1 MDTVKEKLF
10 GAQGFEKYYASIFA
24 ERWEKLKAALLQENE
39 GVPFDAGA
47 KNYFLDSASVLA
59 ALTLPL
65 DGAKKILDMCAAP
78 GGKTLVLARRMES
91 DAELFSNELSFER
104 KCRLE
109 RVVSEHLLPAVK
121 ARVKITCGD
130 GALLCKKQDAIY
142 DAILL
147 DAPCSSERHVL
158 SSPKYLQE
166 WSPARVRSLAMRQW
180 SLLSSA
186 FRILKSGGFLL
197 YSTCAISDEE
207 NSCVAKR
214 LIEKFK
220 GKVRAVEFDEIR
232 ILQESNAKKFPE
244 LFSKIEFPSFE
255 KNEFGFSVLPDAQ
268 KNSGPIY
275 FFLAEKL

>member
-1 MDTVKEKLF
+1 MKEKLL
-10 GAQGFEKYYASIFA
+10 GEQGFEKYYAAIFGA
-24 ERWEKLKAALLQENE
+24 RWEKLKAVLLQESE
-39 GVPFDAGA
+39 GVPFNAGA
-47 KNYFLDSASVLA
+47 KTYFLDSASILA

-78 GGKTLVLARRMES
+78 GGKTLVLARRMEH

-109 RVVSEHLLPAVK
+109 RVVSEHLFPDVK
-121 ARVKITCGD
+121 ERVKITCGD
-130 GALLCKKQDAIY
+130 GALLCKKQDALY

-158 SSPKYLQE
+158 SSPTHLRQ
-166 WSPARVRSLAMRQW
+166 WSPARVRSLAVRQW

-197 YSTCAISDEE
+197 YSTCAISNEE
-207 NSCVAKR
+207 NSNIAKR
-214 LIEKFK
+214 LLEKFE
-220 GKVRAVEFDEIR
+220 GKVRAVKSDEIK
-232 ILQESNAKKFPE
+232 IIQESNAKKFPE
-244 LFSKIEFPSFE
+244 LFSAIEFPSFE
-255 KNEFGFSVLPDAQ
+255 ENEFGFSVLPDAQ

>member
-1 MDTVKEKLF
+1 MKEKLL
-10 GAQGFEKYYASIFA
+10 GEQGFEKYYAAIFGA
-24 ERWEKLKAALLQENE
+24 RWENLKAALLQESE
-39 GVPFDAGA
+39 GVPFNAGA
-47 KNYFLDSASVLA
+47 KTYFLDSASILA

-78 GGKTLVLARRMES
+78 GGKTLVLARRMEH

-109 RVVSEHLLPAVK
+109 RVVSEHLFPDMK
-121 ARVKITCGD
+121 ERVKITCGD
-130 GALLCKKQDAIY
+130 GALLCKKQDALY

-158 SSPKYLQE
+158 SSPTHLRQ
-166 WSPARVRSLAMRQW
+166 WSPARVRSLTVRQW

-197 YSTCAISDEE
+197 YSTCAISNEE
-207 NSCVAKR
+207 NSNIAKR
-214 LIEKFK
+214 LLEKFE
-220 GKVRAVEFDEIR
+220 GKVRAVKSDEIK
-232 ILQESNAKKFPE
+232 IIQESNAKKIPE
-244 LFSKIEFPSFE
+244 LFSAIEFPSFE
-255 KNEFGFSVLPDAQ
+255 ENEFGFSVLPDAQ

>member
-1 MDTVKEKLF
+1 MKEKLL
-10 GAQGFEKYYASIFA
+10 GEQGFEKYYAAIFGA
-24 ERWEKLKAALLQENE
+24 RWENLKAALLQESE
-39 GVPFDAGA
+39 GVPFNAGA
-47 KNYFLDSASVLA
+47 KTYFLDSASILA

-78 GGKTLVLARRMES
+78 GGKTLVLARRMEH

-109 RVVSEHLLPAVK
+109 RVVSEHLFPDVK
-121 ARVKITCGD
+121 ERVKITCGD
-130 GALLCKKQDAIY
+130 GALLCKKQDALY

-158 SSPKYLQE
+158 SSPTHLRQ
-166 WSPARVRSLAMRQW
+166 WSPARVRSLAVRQW

-197 YSTCAISDEE
+197 YSTCAISNEE
-207 NSCVAKR
+207 NSNIAKR
-214 LIEKFK
+214 LLEKFE
-220 GKVRAVEFDEIR
+220 GKVRAVKSDEIK
-232 ILQESNAKKFPE
+232 IIQESNAKKFPE
-244 LFSKIEFPSFE
+244 LFSAIEFPSFE
-255 KNEFGFSVLPDAQ
+255 ENEFGFSVLPDAQ

>member
-1 MDTVKEKLF
+1 MKEKLL
-10 GAQGFEKYYASIFA
+10 GEQGFEKYYAEIFGA
-24 ERWEKLKAALLQENE
+24 RWEKLKAALLQESE
-39 GVPFDAGA
+39 GVPFNAGA
-47 KNYFLDSASVLA
+47 KTYFLDSASILA

-78 GGKTLVLARRMES
+78 GGKTLVLARSMEH

-109 RVVSEHLLPAVK
+109 RVVSEHLFPDVK
-121 ARVKITCGD
+121 ERVKITCGD
-130 GALLCKKQDAIY
+130 GALLCKKQDALY

-158 SSPKYLQE
+158 SSPTHLRQ
-166 WSPARVRSLAMRQW
+166 WSPARVRSLAVRQW

-197 YSTCAISDEE
+197 YSTCAISNEE
-207 NSCVAKR
+207 NSNIAKR
-214 LIEKFK
+214 LLEKFE
-220 GKVRAVEFDEIR
+220 GKVRAVKSDEIK
-232 ILQESNAKKFPE
+232 IIQESNAKKFPE
-244 LFSKIEFPSFE
+244 LFSAIEFPSFE
-255 KNEFGFSVLPDAQ
+255 ENEFGFSVLPDAQ

>member
-1 MDTVKEKLF
+1 MKEKLL
-10 GAQGFEKYYASIFA
+10 GEQGFEKYYAEIFGA
-24 ERWEKLKAALLQENE
+24 RWEKLKAALLQESE
-39 GVPFDAGA
+39 GVPFNAGA
-47 KNYFLDSASVLA
+47 KNYFLDSASILA

-78 GGKTLVLARRMES
+78 GGKTLVLARRMEH

-109 RVVSEHLLPAVK
+109 RVVSEHLFPDVK
-121 ARVKITCGD
+121 ERVKITCGD
-130 GALLCKKQDAIY
+130 GALLCKKQDALY

-158 SSPKYLQE
+158 SSPTHLRQ
-166 WSPARVRSLAMRQW
+166 WSPARVRSLAVRQW

-197 YSTCAISDEE
+197 YSTCAISNEE
-207 NSCVAKR
+207 NSNIAKR
-214 LIEKFK
+214 LLEKFE
-220 GKVRAVEFDEIR
+220 GKVRAVKSDEIK
-232 ILQESNAKKFPE
+232 IIQESNAKKIPE
-244 LFSKIEFPSFE
+244 LFSAIEFPSFE
-255 KNEFGFSVLPDAQ
+255 EKEFGFSVLPDAQ

>member
-1 MDTVKEKLF
+1 MVKEKLS
-10 GAQGFEKYYASIFA
+10 GAQGFENYYSSIFA
-24 ERWEKLKAALLQENE
+24 ARWEKLKAALLQESE

-47 KNYFLDSASVLA
+47 KTYFLDSASVLV

-78 GGKTLVLARRMES
+78 GGKTLVLARRMED

-109 RVVSEHLLPAVK
+109 RVVAEHLLPDVK
-121 ARVKITCGD
+121 ERVKITCGD

-214 LIEKFK
+214 LLEKFK

-232 ILQESNAKKFPE
+232 ILQESNAKKIPE

>member
-1 MDTVKEKLF
+1 MKEKLL
-10 GAQGFEKYYASIFA
+10 GEQGFEKYYAAIFGA
-24 ERWEKLKAALLQENE
+24 RWEKLKAALLQESE
-39 GVPFDAGA
+39 GVPFNAGA
-47 KNYFLDSASVLA
+47 KTYFLDSASILA

-78 GGKTLVLARRMES
+78 GGKTLVLARRMEH

-109 RVVSEHLLPAVK
+109 RVVSEHLFPDVK
-121 ARVKITCGD
+121 ERVKITCGD
-130 GALLCKKQDAIY
+130 GALLCKKQDALY

-158 SSPKYLQE
+158 SSPTHLRQ
-166 WSPARVRSLAMRQW
+166 WSPARVRSLAVRQW

-197 YSTCAISDEE
+197 YSTCAISNEE
-207 NSCVAKR
+207 NSNIANR
-214 LIEKFK
+214 LLEKFE
-220 GKVRAVEFDEIR
+220 GKVRAVKSDEIK
-232 ILQESNAKKFPE
+232 IIQESNAKKFPE
-244 LFSKIEFPSFE
+244 LFSAIEFPSFE
-255 KNEFGFSVLPDAQ
+255 ENEFGFSVLPDAQ

>member
-1 MDTVKEKLF
+1 MKEKLL
-10 GAQGFEKYYASIFA
+10 GEQGFEKYYAEIFGA
-24 ERWEKLKAALLQENE
+24 RWEKLKAALLQESE
-39 GVPFDAGA
+39 GVPFNAGA
-47 KNYFLDSASVLA
+47 KTYFLDSASILA

-78 GGKTLVLARRMES
+78 GGKTLVLARRMEH

-109 RVVSEHLLPAVK
+109 RVVSEHLFPDVK
-121 ARVKITCGD
+121 KRVKITCGD
-130 GALLCKKQDAIY
+130 GAVLCKKQDALY

-158 SSPKYLQE
+158 SSPTHLRQ
-166 WSPARVRSLAMRQW
+166 WSPARVRSLTVRQW

-197 YSTCAISDEE
+197 YSTCAISNEE
-207 NSCVAKR
+207 NSNIAKR
-214 LIEKFK
+214 LLEKFE
-220 GKVRAVEFDEIR
+220 GKVRAVKSDKIK
-232 ILQESNAKKFPE
+232 IIQESNAKKIPE
-244 LFSKIEFPSFE
+244 LFSAIEFPSFE
-255 KNEFGFSVLPDAQ
+255 ENELGFSVLPDAQ

>member
-1 MDTVKEKLF
+1 MDKVKEKLL

-24 ERWEKLKAALLQENE
+24 ERWEKLKAALLQEND

-78 GGKTLVLARRMES
+78 GGKTLVLARRMEA

-109 RVVSEHLLPAVK
+109 RVVSEHLFPDVK
-121 ARVKITCGD
+121 ERVKITCGD

-147 DAPCSSERHVL
+147 DAPCSSERHVI
-158 SSPKYLQE
+158 SSPKHLQE

-197 YSTCAISDEE
+197 YSTCAISNEE
-207 NSCVAKR
+207 NSCVAKK
-214 LIEKFK
+214 LLEKFK

-232 ILQESNAKKFPE
+232 ILQEKNAKKIPE
-244 LFSKIEFPSFE
+244 LFSAIEFPSFE

>member
-1 MDTVKEKLF
+1 MKEKLL
-10 GAQGFEKYYASIFA
+10 GEQGFEKYYAEIFGA
-24 ERWEKLKAALLQENE
+24 RWEKLEAALLQESE
-39 GVPFDAGA
+39 GVPFNAGA
-47 KNYFLDSASVLA
+47 KTYFLDSASILA

-78 GGKTLVLARRMES
+78 GGKTLVLARRMEHN
-91 DAELFSNELSFER
+91 AELFSNELSFER

-109 RVVSEHLLPAVK
+109 RVVSEHLFPDVK
-121 ARVKITCGD
+121 ERVKITCGD
-130 GALLCKKQDAIY
+130 GALLCKKQDALY

-158 SSPKYLQE
+158 SSPTHLRQ

-197 YSTCAISDEE
+197 YSTCAISNEE
-207 NSCVAKR
+207 NSNIAKR
-214 LIEKFK
+214 LLEKFE
-220 GKVRAVEFDEIR
+220 GKVRAVKSDEIK
-232 ILQESNAKKFPE
+232 IIQESNAKKFPE
-244 LFSKIEFPSFE
+244 LFSAIEFPSFE
-255 KNEFGFSVLPDAQ
+255 ENEFGFSVLPDAQ

>member
-1 MDTVKEKLF
+1 MKEKLL
-10 GAQGFEKYYASIFA
+10 GEQGFEKYYAAIFGA
-24 ERWEKLKAALLQENE
+24 HWEKLKDALLQESE
-39 GVPFDAGA
+39 GVPFNAGA
-47 KNYFLDSASVLA
+47 KTYFLDSASILA

-78 GGKTLVLARRMES
+78 GGKTLVLARRMEH

-109 RVVSEHLLPAVK
+109 RVVSEHLFPDVK
-121 ARVKITCGD
+121 ERVKITCGD
-130 GALLCKKQDAIY
+130 GALLCKKQDALY

-158 SSPKYLQE
+158 SSPTHLRQ
-166 WSPARVRSLAMRQW
+166 WSPARVRSLTVRQW

-197 YSTCAISDEE
+197 YSTCAISNEE
-207 NSCVAKR
+207 NSNIAKR
-214 LIEKFK
+214 LLEKFE
-220 GKVRAVEFDEIR
+220 GKVRAVKSDEIK
-232 ILQESNAKKFPE
+232 IIQESNAKKFPE
-244 LFSKIEFPSFE
+244 LFSAIEFPSFE
-255 KNEFGFSVLPDAQ
+255 ENEFGFSVLPDAQ

>member
-1 MDTVKEKLF
+1 MKEKLL
-10 GAQGFEKYYASIFA
+10 GEQGFEKYYAAIFGA
-24 ERWEKLKAALLQENE
+24 RWEKLKAALLQESE
-39 GVPFDAGA
+39 GVPFNAGA
-47 KNYFLDSASVLA
+47 KTYFLDSASILA

-78 GGKTLVLARRMES
+78 GGKTLVLARRMEH

-109 RVVSEHLLPAVK
+109 RVVSEHLFPDVK
-121 ARVKITCGD
+121 ERVKITCGD
-130 GALLCKKQDAIY
+130 GALLCKRQDALY

-158 SSPKYLQE
+158 SSPTHLRQ
-166 WSPARVRSLAMRQW
+166 WSPARVRSLAVRQW

-197 YSTCAISDEE
+197 YSTCAISNEE
-207 NSCVAKR
+207 NSNIAKR
-214 LIEKFK
+214 LLEKFE
-220 GKVRAVEFDEIR
+220 GKVRAVKSDEIK
-232 ILQESNAKKFPE
+232 IIQESNAKKFPE
-244 LFSKIEFPSFE
+244 LFSAIEFPSFE
-255 KNEFGFSVLPDAQ
+255 ENEFGFSVLPDAQ

>member
-1 MDTVKEKLF
+1 MKEKLL
-10 GAQGFEKYYASIFA
+10 GEQGFEKYYAAIFGA
-24 ERWEKLKAALLQENE
+24 RWEKLKAALLQESE
-39 GVPFDAGA
+39 GVPFNAGA
-47 KNYFLDSASVLA
+47 KTYFLDSASILA

-78 GGKTLVLARRMES
+78 GGKTLVLARRMEH

-109 RVVSEHLLPAVK
+109 RVVSEHLFPDVK
-121 ARVKITCGD
+121 ERVKITCGD
-130 GALLCKKQDAIY
+130 GALLCKKQDALY

-158 SSPKYLQE
+158 SSPTHLRQ
-166 WSPARVRSLAMRQW
+166 WSPARVRSLAVRQW

-197 YSTCAISDEE
+197 YSTCAISNEE
-207 NSCVAKR
+207 NSNIAKR
-214 LIEKFK
+214 LLEKFE
-220 GKVRAVEFDEIR
+220 GKVRAVKSDEIK
-232 ILQESNAKKFPE
+232 IIQESNAKKFPE
-244 LFSKIEFPSFE
+244 LFSAIEFPSFE
-255 KNEFGFSVLPDAQ
+255 ENEFGFSVLPDAQ

>member
-1 MDTVKEKLF
+1 MKEKLL
-10 GAQGFEKYYASIFA
+10 GEQGFEKYYAAIFGA
-24 ERWEKLKAALLQENE
+24 RWEKLKAALLQESE
-39 GVPFDAGA
+39 GVPFNAGA
-47 KNYFLDSASVLA
+47 KTYFLDSASILA

-78 GGKTLVLARRMES
+78 GGKTLVLARRMEH

-109 RVVSEHLLPAVK
+109 RVVSEHLFPDIK
-121 ARVKITCGD
+121 ERVKITCGD
-130 GALLCKKQDAIY
+130 GALLCKKQDALY

-158 SSPKYLQE
+158 SSPTHLRQ
-166 WSPARVRSLAMRQW
+166 WSPARVRSLAVRQW

-197 YSTCAISDEE
+197 YSTCAISNEE
-207 NSCVAKR
+207 NSNIAKR
-214 LIEKFK
+214 LLEKFE
-220 GKVRAVEFDEIR
+220 GKVRAVKSDEIK
-232 ILQESNAKKFPE
+232 IIQESNVKKFPE
-244 LFSKIEFPSFE
+244 LFSAIEFPSFE
-255 KNEFGFSVLPDAQ
+255 KNELGFSVLPDAQ

>member
-1 MDTVKEKLF
+1 MKEKLL
-10 GAQGFEKYYASIFA
+10 GEQGFEKYYAAIFGA
-24 ERWEKLKAALLQENE
+24 RWEKLKAALLQESE
-39 GVPFDAGA
+39 GVPFNAGA
-47 KNYFLDSASVLA
+47 KTYFLDSASILA

-78 GGKTLVLARRMES
+78 GGKTLVLARRMEH

-109 RVVSEHLLPAVK
+109 RVVSEHLFPDVK
-121 ARVKITCGD
+121 ERVKITCGD
-130 GALLCKKQDAIY
+130 GALLCKKQDALY

-158 SSPKYLQE
+158 SSPTHLRQ
-166 WSPARVRSLAMRQW
+166 WSPARVRSLAVRQW

-197 YSTCAISDEE
+197 YSTCAISNEE
-207 NSCVAKR
+207 NSNIAKR
-214 LIEKFK
+214 LLEKFE
-220 GKVRAVEFDEIR
+220 GKVRAVKSDEIK
-232 ILQESNAKKFPE
+232 IIQESNVKKFPE
-244 LFSKIEFPSFE
+244 LFSAIEFPSFE
-255 KNEFGFSVLPDAQ
+255 ENEFGFSVLPDAQ

>member
-1 MDTVKEKLF
+1 MKEKLF

-180 SLLSSA
+180 SLLSSS

>member
-1 MDTVKEKLF
+1 MDKVKEKLL

-24 ERWEKLKAALLQENE
+24 ERWEKLKAALLQEND

-78 GGKTLVLARRMES
+78 GGKTLVLARRMEA

-109 RVVSEHLLPAVK
+109 RVVSEHLFPDVK
-121 ARVKITCGD
+121 ERVKITCGD

-147 DAPCSSERHVL
+147 DAPCSSERHVI
-158 SSPKYLQE
+158 SSPKHLQE

-207 NSCVAKR
+207 NSCVAKK
-214 LIEKFK
+214 LLEKFK

-232 ILQESNAKKFPE
+232 ILQEKNAKKIPE
-244 LFSKIEFPSFE
+244 LFSAIEFPSFE

>member
-1 MDTVKEKLF
+1 MKEKLL

-24 ERWEKLKAALLQENE
+24 ERWEKLKAALLQEND

-78 GGKTLVLARRMES
+78 GGKTLVLARRMEA

-109 RVVSEHLLPAVK
+109 RVVSEHLFPDVK
-121 ARVKITCGD
+121 ERVKITCGD

-147 DAPCSSERHVL
+147 DAPCSSERHVI
-158 SSPKYLQE
+158 SSPKHLQE

-207 NSCVAKR
+207 NSCVAKK
-214 LIEKFK
+214 LLEKFK

-232 ILQESNAKKFPE
+232 ILQEKNAKKIPE
-244 LFSKIEFPSFE
+244 LFSAIEFPSFE

>member
-1 MDTVKEKLF
+1 MKEKLL
-10 GAQGFEKYYASIFA
+10 GEQGFEKYYAEIFGA
-24 ERWEKLKAALLQENE
+24 RWEKLKAALLQESE
-39 GVPFDAGA
+39 GVPFNAGA
-47 KNYFLDSASVLA
+47 KTYFLDSASILA

-78 GGKTLVLARRMES
+78 GGKTLVLARRMEH

-109 RVVSEHLLPAVK
+109 RVISEHLFPDVK
-121 ARVKITCGD
+121 ERVKITCGD
-130 GALLCKKQDAIY
+130 GALLCKKQDTLY

-158 SSPKYLQE
+158 SSPTHLRQ
-166 WSPARVRSLAMRQW
+166 WSPARVRSLAVRQW

-197 YSTCAISDEE
+197 YSTCAISNEE
-207 NSCVAKR
+207 NSNIAKR
-214 LIEKFK
+214 LLEKFE
-220 GKVRAVEFDEIR
+220 GKVRAVKSDEIK
-232 ILQESNAKKFPE
+232 IIQESNAKKIPE
-244 LFSKIEFPSFE
+244 LFSAIEFPSFE
-255 KNEFGFSVLPDAQ
+255 ENEFGFSVLPDAQ

>member
-1 MDTVKEKLF
+1 MKEKLL
-10 GAQGFEKYYASIFA
+10 GEQGFEKYYAAIFGA
-24 ERWEKLKAALLQENE
+24 RWEKLKAALLQESE
-39 GVPFDAGA
+39 GVPFNAGA
-47 KNYFLDSASVLA
+47 KTYFLDSASILA

-78 GGKTLVLARRMES
+78 GGKTLVLARRMEHN
-91 DAELFSNELSFER
+91 AELFSNELSFER

-109 RVVSEHLLPAVK
+109 RVVSEHLFPDVK
-121 ARVKITCGD
+121 ERVKITCGD
-130 GALLCKKQDAIY
+130 GTLLCKKQDALY

-158 SSPKYLQE
+158 SSPTHLRQ
-166 WSPARVRSLAMRQW
+166 WSPARVRSLAVRQW

-197 YSTCAISDEE
+197 YSTCAISNEE
-207 NSCVAKR
+207 NSNIAKR
-214 LIEKFK
+214 LLEKFE
-220 GKVRAVEFDEIR
+220 GKVRAVKSDEIK
-232 ILQESNAKKFPE
+232 IIQESNAKKFPE
-244 LFSKIEFPSFE
+244 LFSAIELPSFE
-255 KNEFGFSVLPDAQ
+255 ENEFGFSVLPDAQ

>member
-1 MDTVKEKLF
+1 MKEKLL
-10 GAQGFEKYYASIFA
+10 GEQGFEKYYAAIFGA
-24 ERWEKLKAALLQENE
+24 RWEKLKAALLQESE
-39 GVPFDAGA
+39 GVPFNAGA
-47 KNYFLDSASVLA
+47 KTYFLDSASILA

-78 GGKTLVLARRMES
+78 GGKTLVLARRMEH

-109 RVVSEHLLPAVK
+109 RVVSEHLFPDVK
-121 ARVKITCGD
+121 ERVKITCGD
-130 GALLCKKQDAIY
+130 GALLCKKQDALY

-158 SSPKYLQE
+158 SSPTHLRQ
-166 WSPARVRSLAMRQW
+166 WSPARVRSLAVRQW

-197 YSTCAISDEE
+197 YSTCAISNEE
-207 NSCVAKR
+207 NSNIAKR
-214 LIEKFK
+214 LLEKFE
-220 GKVRAVEFDEIR
+220 GKVRAVKTDEIKIR
-232 ILQESNAKKFPE
+232 QESNAKKFPE
-244 LFSKIEFPSFE
+244 LFSAIEFPSFE
-255 KNEFGFSVLPDAQ
+255 ENELGFSVLPDAQ

>member
-180 SLLSSA
+180 SLLSSS

>member
-1 MDTVKEKLF
+1 MKEKLL
-10 GAQGFEKYYASIFA
+10 GEQGFEKYYAAIFGA
-24 ERWEKLKAALLQENE
+24 RWEKLEAALLQESE
-39 GVPFDAGA
+39 GVPFNAGA
-47 KNYFLDSASVLA
+47 KTYFLDSASILA

-78 GGKTLVLARRMES
+78 GGKTLVLARRMEH

-109 RVVSEHLLPAVK
+109 RVVSEHLFPDVK
-121 ARVKITCGD
+121 ERVKITCGD
-130 GALLCKKQDAIY
+130 GALLCKKQDALY

-158 SSPKYLQE
+158 SSPTHLRQ
-166 WSPARVRSLAMRQW
+166 WSPARVRSLAVRQW

-197 YSTCAISDEE
+197 YSTCAISNEE
-207 NSCVAKR
+207 NSNIAKR
-214 LIEKFK
+214 LLEKFE
-220 GKVRAVEFDEIR
+220 GKVRAVKSDEIK
-232 ILQESNAKKFPE
+232 IIQESNAKKIPE
-244 LFSKIEFPSFE
+244 LFSTIEFPSFE
-255 KNEFGFSVLPDAQ
+255 ENEFGLSVLPDAQ

>member
-1 MDTVKEKLF
+1 MKEKLL
-10 GAQGFEKYYASIFA
+10 GEQGFEKYYAEIFGA
-24 ERWEKLKAALLQENE
+24 RWEKLKAALLQESE
-39 GVPFDAGA
+39 GVPFNAGA
-47 KNYFLDSASVLA
+47 KTYFLDSASILA

-78 GGKTLVLARRMES
+78 GGKTLVLARRMEH

-109 RVVSEHLLPAVK
+109 RVVSEHLFPDVK
-121 ARVKITCGD
+121 ERVKITCGD
-130 GALLCKKQDAIY
+130 GALLCKKQDALY

-158 SSPKYLQE
+158 SSPTHLRQ
-166 WSPARVRSLAMRQW
+166 WSPARVRSLAVRQW

-197 YSTCAISDEE
+197 YSTCAISNEE
-207 NSCVAKR
+207 NSNIAKR
-214 LIEKFK
+214 LLEKFE
-220 GKVRAVEFDEIR
+220 GKVRAVKSDEIK
-232 ILQESNAKKFPE
+232 IIQESNVKKIPE
-244 LFSKIEFPSFE
+244 LFSAIEFPSFE
-255 KNEFGFSVLPDAQ
+255 ENEFGFSVLPDAQ

>member
-1 MDTVKEKLF
+1 MKEKLL
-10 GAQGFEKYYASIFA
+10 GEQGFEKYYAAIFGA
-24 ERWEKLKAALLQENE
+24 RWEKLKAALLQESE
-39 GVPFDAGA
+39 GVPFNAGA
-47 KNYFLDSASVLA
+47 KTYFLDSASILA

-78 GGKTLVLARRMES
+78 GGKTLVLARRMEH

-109 RVVSEHLLPAVK
+109 RVVSEHLFPDVK
-121 ARVKITCGD
+121 ERVKITCGD
-130 GALLCKKQDAIY
+130 GALLCKKQDALY

-158 SSPKYLQE
+158 SSPTHLRQ
-166 WSPARVRSLAMRQW
+166 WSPARVRSLAVRQW

-197 YSTCAISDEE
+197 YSTCAISNEE
-207 NSCVAKR
+207 NSNIAKR
-214 LIEKFK
+214 LLEKFE
-220 GKVRAVEFDEIR
+220 GKVRAVKSDEIKIR
-232 ILQESNAKKFPE
+232 QESNAKKFPE
-244 LFSKIEFPSFE
+244 LFSAIEFPSFE
-255 KNEFGFSVLPDAQ
+255 ENEFGFSVLPDAQ

>member
-1 MDTVKEKLF
+1 MKEKLL
-10 GAQGFEKYYASIFA
+10 GEQGFEKYYAAIFGT
-24 ERWEKLKAALLQENE
+24 RWEKLEAALLQESE
-39 GVPFDAGA
+39 GVPFNAGA
-47 KNYFLDSASVLA
+47 KTYFLDSASILA

-78 GGKTLVLARRMES
+78 GGKTLVLARRMEH

-109 RVVSEHLLPAVK
+109 RVVSEHLFPDVK
-121 ARVKITCGD
+121 ERVKITCGD
-130 GALLCKKQDAIY
+130 GALLCKKQDALY

-158 SSPKYLQE
+158 SSPTHLRQ
-166 WSPARVRSLAMRQW
+166 WSPARVRSLAVRQW

-197 YSTCAISDEE
+197 YSTCAISNEE
-207 NSCVAKR
+207 NSNIAKR
-214 LIEKFK
+214 LLEKFE
-220 GKVRAVEFDEIR
+220 GKVRALKSDEIK
-232 ILQESNAKKFPE
+232 IIQESNAKKFPE
-244 LFSKIEFPSFE
+244 LFSAIEFPSFE
-255 KNEFGFSVLPDAQ
+255 ENEFGFSVLPDAQ

>member
-1 MDTVKEKLF
+1 MKEKLL
-10 GAQGFEKYYASIFA
+10 GEQGFEKYYAAIFGA
-24 ERWEKLKAALLQENE
+24 RWEKLKAALLQESE
-39 GVPFDAGA
+39 GVPFNAGA
-47 KNYFLDSASVLA
+47 KTYFLDSASILA

-78 GGKTLVLARRMES
+78 GGKTLVLARSMEH

-109 RVVSEHLLPAVK
+109 RVVSEHLFPDVK
-121 ARVKITCGD
+121 ERVKITCGD
-130 GALLCKKQDAIY
+130 GALLCKKQDALY

-158 SSPKYLQE
+158 SSPTHLRQ
-166 WSPARVRSLAMRQW
+166 WSPARVRSLAVRQW

-197 YSTCAISDEE
+197 YSTCAISNEE
-207 NSCVAKR
+207 NSNIAKR
-214 LIEKFK
+214 LLEKFE
-220 GKVRAVEFDEIR
+220 GKVRAVKSDEIKIR
-232 ILQESNAKKFPE
+232 QESNAKKFPE
-244 LFSKIEFPSFE
+244 LFSAIEFPSFE
-255 KNEFGFSVLPDAQ
+255 ENEFGFSVLPDAQ

>member
-1 MDTVKEKLF
+1 MKEKLF

>member
-1 MDTVKEKLF
+1 MKEKLL
-10 GAQGFEKYYASIFA
+10 GEQGFEKYYAEIFGA
-24 ERWEKLKAALLQENE
+24 RWEKLKAALLQESE
-39 GVPFDAGA
+39 GVPFNAGA
-47 KNYFLDSASVLA
+47 KTYFLDSASILA

-78 GGKTLVLARRMES
+78 GGKTLVLARRMEH

-109 RVVSEHLLPAVK
+109 RVVSEHLFPDVK
-121 ARVKITCGD
+121 KRVKITCGD
-130 GALLCKKQDAIY
+130 GAVLCKKQDALY

-158 SSPKYLQE
+158 SSPTHLRQ
-166 WSPARVRSLAMRQW
+166 WSPARVRSLTVRQW

-197 YSTCAISDEE
+197 YSTCAISNEE
-207 NSCVAKR
+207 NSNIAKR
-214 LIEKFK
+214 LLEKFE
-220 GKVRAVEFDEIR
+220 GKVRAVKSDEIK
-232 ILQESNAKKFPE
+232 IMQESNAKKFPE
-244 LFSKIEFPSFE
+244 LFSAIEFPSFE

>member
-1 MDTVKEKLF
+1 MKEKLL
-10 GAQGFEKYYASIFA
+10 GEQGFEKYYAAIFGA
-24 ERWEKLKAALLQENE
+24 RWEKLKAALLQESE
-39 GVPFDAGA
+39 GVPFNAGA
-47 KNYFLDSASVLA
+47 KTYFLDSASILA
-59 ALTLPL
+59 AVTLPL

-78 GGKTLVLARRMES
+78 GGKTLVLARRMEH

-109 RVVSEHLLPAVK
+109 RVVSEHLFPDVK
-121 ARVKITCGD
+121 ERVKITCGD
-130 GALLCKKQDAIY
+130 GALLCKKQDELY

-158 SSPKYLQE
+158 SSPTHLRQ
-166 WSPARVRSLAMRQW
+166 WSPARVRSLAVRQW

-197 YSTCAISDEE
+197 YSTCAISNEE
-207 NSCVAKR
+207 NSNIAKR
-214 LIEKFK
+214 LLEKFE
-220 GKVRAVEFDEIR
+220 GKVRAVKSDEIK
-232 ILQESNAKKFPE
+232 IIKESNAKKFPE
-244 LFSKIEFPSFE
+244 LFSAIEFPSFE
-255 KNEFGFSVLPDAQ
+255 ENEFGFSVLPDAQ

>member
-1 MDTVKEKLF
+1 MKEKLL
-10 GAQGFEKYYASIFA
+10 GEQGFEKYYAAIFGA
-24 ERWEKLKAALLQENE
+24 RWENLKAALLQESE
-39 GVPFDAGA
+39 SVPFNAGA
-47 KNYFLDSASVLA
+47 KTYFLDSASILA

-78 GGKTLVLARRMES
+78 GGKTLVLARRMEH

-109 RVVSEHLLPAVK
+109 RVVSEHLFPDVK
-121 ARVKITCGD
+121 ERVKITCGD
-130 GALLCKKQDAIY
+130 GALLCKKQDALY

-158 SSPKYLQE
+158 SSPTHLRQ

-186 FRILKSGGFLL
+186 FRILKIGGFLL
-197 YSTCAISDEE
+197 YSTCAISNEE
-207 NSCVAKR
+207 NSNIAKR
-214 LIEKFK
+214 LLEKFE
-220 GKVRAVEFDEIR
+220 GKVRAVKSDEIK
-232 ILQESNAKKFPE
+232 IIQESNAKKFPE
-244 LFSKIEFPSFE
+244 LFSAIEFPSFE
-255 KNEFGFSVLPDAQ
+255 ENEFGFSVLPDAQ

>member
-1 MDTVKEKLF
+1 MKEKLF

-207 NSCVAKR
+207 NSCVAKK

-220 GKVRAVEFDEIR
+220 EKVRAVEFDEIR

>member
-1 MDTVKEKLF
+1 MKEKLL
-10 GAQGFEKYYASIFA
+10 GEQGFEKYYAAIFGA
-24 ERWEKLKAALLQENE
+24 RWEKLEAALLQESE
-39 GVPFDAGA
+39 GVPFNAGA
-47 KNYFLDSASVLA
+47 KTYFLDSASILA

-78 GGKTLVLARRMES
+78 GGKTLVLARRMEH

-109 RVVSEHLLPAVK
+109 RVVSEHLFPDVK
-121 ARVKITCGD
+121 ERVKITCGD
-130 GALLCKKQDAIY
+130 GALLCKKQDALY

-158 SSPKYLQE
+158 SSPTHLRQ
-166 WSPARVRSLAMRQW
+166 WSPARVRSLAVRQW

-197 YSTCAISDEE
+197 YSTCAISNEE
-207 NSCVAKR
+207 NSNIAKR
-214 LIEKFK
+214 LLEKFE
-220 GKVRAVEFDEIR
+220 GKVRAVKSDEIK
-232 ILQESNAKKFPE
+232 IIQESNVKKNPE
-244 LFSKIEFPSFE
+244 LFSAIEFPSFE
-255 KNEFGFSVLPDAQ
+255 ENEFGFSVLPDAQ